1 MAKSLNNLLGKISPE
16 VKSEANKKAAQLLA
30 EMTLSELRKSR
41 EITQST
47 VADTLGLKQ
56 ANISQ
61 LEKRDDVYIS
71 TLRNYLKAIGG
82 HLDLV
87 VRFNDGEEVIINNQF
102 NEPRAM

>member
-1 MAKSLNNLLGKISPE
+1 MANSLNSLLAKVSPE
-16 VKSEANKKAAQLLA
+16 VKSEANKKAAQILS

-61 LEKRDDVYIS
+61 LEKRDDVYVS

-82 HLDLV
+82 QLDLV
-87 VRFNDGEEVIINNQF
+87 VRFKDGEEVIINNQF

>member
-1 MAKSLNNLLGKISPE
+1 MAKSLNSLLAKVSPE
-16 VKSEANKKAAQLLA
+16 VKAEANRKAAQLLS

-61 LEKRDDVYIS
+61 LEKRDDVYVS

-82 HLDLV
+82 QLDLV
-87 VRFNDGEEVIINNQF
+87 VRFKDGEEVIINNQF
-102 NEPRAM
+102 NEPRVV